1 MSFSLSKL
9 FFAVIIHSSKC
20 TGSGVAWENGLPPP
34 TTLKNPTLFYL
45 VPPYCLI
52 MFILWK

>member
-9 FFAVIIHSSKC
+9 FFAVPIHSSKC